1 MDTRLIVAL
10 DFDNQQVAMELIDQL
25 DPNLCAVKVGSEMFT
40 RFGPNFVWQLVDRQF
55 KVFLDLKFHD
65 IPNTVAQSCK
75 AAADLG
81 VWMVNVHASG
91 GVHMM
96 QTARQA
102 LSAYGEAR
110 PRLIAV
116 TVLTSMSQTA
126 FTEMGISG
134 DLKAR
139 VQQLARMAQEAG
151 LDGVV
156 SSALEVEAIK
166 SMCGPSFLTVTPGIR
181 LAADNHHDQS
191 RVCTPEQALKAGS
204 DFLVV
209 GRPITA
215 AKDPASVVQEFLSF
229 MKS

>member
-1 MDTRLIVAL
+1 MDPRLIVAL
-10 DFDNQQVAMELIDQL
+10 DFDNQPLALELIDQL
-25 DPNLCAVKVGSEMFT
+25 DSSQCALKVGGEMFT
-40 RFGPNFVWQLVDRQF
+40 RFGPHFVWQLVDRQF

-81 VWMVNVHASG
+81 VWMVNVHAAG
-91 GVHMM
+91 GLAMM

-102 LSAYGEAR
+102 LATYGDTR
-110 PRLIAV
+110 PLMIAV
-116 TVLTSMSQTA
+116 TVLTSMSQTDFA
-126 FTEMGISG
+126 TMGVTG
-134 DLKAR
+134 DLKER
-139 VQQLARMAQEAG
+139 VKQLARMAQEAG

-166 SMCGPSFLTVTPGIR
+166 SICGPTFLTVTPGIR
-181 LAADNHHDQS
+181 LATDNPNDQS

-215 AKDPASVVQEFLSF
+215 AKDPASVVRDLLLL